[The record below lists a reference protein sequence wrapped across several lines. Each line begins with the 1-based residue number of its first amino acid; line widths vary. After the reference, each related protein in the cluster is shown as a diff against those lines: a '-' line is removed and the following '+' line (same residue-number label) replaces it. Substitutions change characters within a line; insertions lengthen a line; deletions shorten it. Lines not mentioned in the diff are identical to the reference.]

1 LKEHRAKGDTT
12 TGRDRG
18 SAEQRMAGKGRGR
31 HSGALPHAEAPLSII
46 EVEKDAAAF
55 QGWKAI
61 WSVAVDSVF
70 NRPLATG

>member
-1 LKEHRAKGDTT
+1 
-12 TGRDRG
+12 
-18 SAEQRMAGKGRGR
+18 MAGKGRGR